1 MALLIVVCVSLGLIV
16 GFGFLIENIFHRLE
30 YPKLAV
36 QFKNIYFSILIAV
49 PFIMILYTIARPD
62 DENFTKEEIMEL
74 VQEQGFTLEDSFE
87 IIKQHKS
94 YGIGD
99 QFETFTI
106 KISEKDKNNAIRL
119 ITNSK
124 NFKYKNPNNSERLY
138 MSKNKYYGPKII
150 RNSESQYGFTREY
163 FEPSG
168 LSGLAPTYRS
178 IFISNKTN
186 ELTFSDI
193 DE

>member
-16 GFGFLIENIFHRLE
+16 GFGFLIENIFRRLE
-30 YPKLAV
+30 YRKLAV

-99 QFETFTI
+99 
-106 KISEKDKNNAIRL
+106 
-119 ITNSK
+119 
-124 NFKYKNPNNSERLY
+124 
-138 MSKNKYYGPKII
+138 
-150 RNSESQYGFTREY
+150 
-163 FEPSG
+163 
-168 LSGLAPTYRS
+168 
-178 IFISNKTN
+178 
-186 ELTFSDI
+186 
-193 DE
+193 